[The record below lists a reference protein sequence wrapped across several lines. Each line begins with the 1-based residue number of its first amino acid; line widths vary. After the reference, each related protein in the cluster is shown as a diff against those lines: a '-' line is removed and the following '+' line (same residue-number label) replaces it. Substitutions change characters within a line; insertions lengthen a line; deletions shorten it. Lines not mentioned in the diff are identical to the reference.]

1 MKRRRELDDLL
12 DDCLERIRGGE
23 RVEDCAGRYPA
34 YRDELVP
41 LLEVA
46 AAAMQVAS
54 TVSYRPE
61 AKERGLS
68 RLTSAVLQRG
78 APKARRFSW
87 PGWRPRIA
95 HSLLVGLVAALLA
108 TGTAFGASAA
118 SSDSVPGDSLYWV
131 KTTRES
137 ISLMVPQSDMDR
149 AHKHVGM
156 ARVRGQEMSRLMAG
170 GRFDEAEL
178 SAIRMRRHLNQSAVF
193 VHLIMPTNPVEM
205 PLRPT
210 GRLGRQNAVDLIVRL
225 ERDGGFLR
233 ARLLDLPGRMPL
245 SERHRV
251 DLLRR
256 RSELGY
262 RIFIAALEDGSAP
275 PARPFWRTEPP
286 RSTGR

>member
-1 MKRRRELDDLL
+1 MKRQRELDDIL

-23 RVEDCAGRYPA
+23 GVEECAGRYPA

-46 AAAMQVAS
+46 AATMRVAS
-54 TVSYRPE
+54 TVPYRLE
-61 AKERGLS
+61 AKARGLS

-78 APKARRFSW
+78 APRARRFSW

-95 HSLLVGLVAALLA
+95 HSLLVGLFAVLLA
-108 TGTAFGASAA
+108 TGTAFGASVA
-118 SSDSVPGDSLYWV
+118 SSDSVPGDALYWV

-137 ISLMVPQSDMDR
+137 ISLMVPQSDMAR
-149 AHKHVGM
+149 ANKHVGM
-156 ARVRGQEMSRLMAG
+156 ARVRGQEMSRLVAS
-170 GRFDEAEL
+170 GRFDDAEL
-178 SAIRMRRHLNQSAVF
+178 MAKRMRRHLNQSAVY

-205 PLRPT
+205 PMRTT
-210 GRLGRQNAVDLIVRL
+210 GREGRQNAVDLIVRL

-233 ARLLDLPGRMPL
+233 ARLLELPRLMPQG
-245 SERHRV
+245 EQRRV

-275 PARPFWRTEPP
+275 PWRPFWRTEPP